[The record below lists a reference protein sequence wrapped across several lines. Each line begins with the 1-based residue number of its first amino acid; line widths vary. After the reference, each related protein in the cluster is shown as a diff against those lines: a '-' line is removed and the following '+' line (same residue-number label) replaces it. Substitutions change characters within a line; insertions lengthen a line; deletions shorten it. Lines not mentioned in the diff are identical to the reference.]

1 MPRVLCAVL
10 GAVLWVGVACEHPQE
25 SRQMTAS
32 EHRARAEEYTK
43 QSVSEFDKFDAS
55 QTQKD
60 MPGRSP
66 FSVGFDNS
74 FQPYNPTQMHLS
86 NSDQLLRLA
95 AQESEAAKRLEDFEN
110 VACAAIP
117 RAQRAACPLLA
128 SQVKEV
134 RNTQDGVLLTLR
146 DDANAVDTVR
156 RLQCHLAYARVTGFD
171 HPSCP
176 LFTRGLSIQMQG
188 LHGVAFKGDSVE
200 TIRRIQQ
207 QAWRVFRGEE
217 QLPVGLR

>member
-1 MPRVLCAVL
+1 
-10 GAVLWVGVACEHPQE
+10 
-25 SRQMTAS
+25 MTAS
-32 EHRARAEEYTK
+32 EHRARAEEYTRMSLEE
-43 QSVSEFDKFDAS
+43 QSKFDAS

-60 MPGRSP
+60 MASRSP
-66 FSVGFDNS
+66 FSVGYENS
-74 FQPYNPTQMHLS
+74 IVPYNPTEMHLS
-86 NSDQLLRLA
+86 NADQLMQLA
-95 AQESEAAKRLEDFEN
+95 ARESEAARKLEEFEN

-117 RAQRAACPLLA
+117 RAQRSACPLLA

-134 RNTQDGVLLTLR
+134 RNTQDGVVLTLR
-146 DDANAVDTVR
+146 DDADAVDTVR

-176 LFTRGLSIQMQG
+176 LFTRGLSIEMRGQ
-188 LHGVAFKGDSVE
+188 HSVAFRGDSVD

-207 QAWRVFRGEE
+207 QAWHVFRGEE

>member
-1 MPRVLCAVL
+1 MRRVLW
-10 GAVLWVGVACEHPQE
+10 AVLWVGVACEHPME
-25 SRQMTAS
+25 SRQMSAS
-32 EHRARAEEYTK
+32 EHRARAEEYTRM
-43 QSVSEFDKFDAS
+43 SLSERNKFDAS

-60 MPGRSP
+60 MATRSP
-66 FSVGFDNS
+66 FGVGYENS
-74 FQPYNPTQMHLS
+74 IQPYNPTEMHLS
-86 NSDQLLRLA
+86 NADQLLQLA
-95 AQESEAAKRLEDFEN
+95 ARESEAAKRLEDFEN

-117 RAQRAACPLLA
+117 RAARAACPLLA
-128 SQVKEV
+128 SQVKEI

-188 LHGVAFKGDSVE
+188 LHGVAFRGDSVE
-200 TIRRIQQ
+200 TTRRIQQ
-207 QAWRVFRGEE
+207 QAWHVFRGEE
-217 QLPVGLR
+217 PLPVGLR

>member
-1 MPRVLCAVL
+1 
-10 GAVLWVGVACEHPQE
+10 
-25 SRQMTAS
+25 MTAS
-32 EHRARAEEYTK
+32 EHRARAEEYTRK
-43 QSVSEFDKFDAS
+43 SLEEESKFDAS

-60 MPGRSP
+60 MASRSP
-66 FSVGFDNS
+66 FSVGYDNS
-74 FQPYNPTQMHLS
+74 IQPYNPTEMHLS
-86 NSDQLLRLA
+86 NADQLLQLA
-95 AQESEAAKRLEDFEN
+95 ARESEAARKLEEFEN

-134 RNTQDGVLLTLR
+134 RNTQDGVVLTLR
-146 DDANAVDTVR
+146 DDADAVDTVR

-176 LFTRGLSIQMQG
+176 LFTRGLSIEMRGQ
-188 LHGVAFKGDSVE
+188 HSVAFRGDSVD

-207 QAWRVFRGEE
+207 QAWHVFRGEE